1 MNNTIS
7 STETTNDIPLR
18 RNVDIGP
25 HLPDLEKAATED
37 SFKEGKLYTIP
48 EFVREILEQFV
59 TLRNFQRE
67 HDMPL
72 MRPSDITTAFLCG
85 DIIINTKKYKA

>member
-1 MNNTIS
+1 MNDQNN
-7 STETTNDIPLR
+7 STDTTTDIPLR

-25 HLPDLEKAATED
+25 HLADLEKAATED

-72 MRPSDITTAFLCG
+72 MRPSDITTAFVVG
-85 DIIINTKKYKA
+85 DITINTKK